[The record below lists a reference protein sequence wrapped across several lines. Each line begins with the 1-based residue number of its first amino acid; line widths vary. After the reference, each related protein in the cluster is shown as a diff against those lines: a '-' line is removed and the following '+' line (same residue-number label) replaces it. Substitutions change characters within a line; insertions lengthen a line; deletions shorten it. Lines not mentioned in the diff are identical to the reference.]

1 MLGGTFLILRMLKT
15 VVLLIIFV
23 ETVINFFLG
32 LFTIYMHFD
41 VSLLRKIINFFKKN
55 NKYRLQT
62 LKW

>member
-1 MLGGTFLILRMLKT
+1 MLGEHFLSLRMLKT

-41 VSLLRKIINFFKKN
+41 VSLLRKIINFFKKKKN
-55 NKYRLQT
+55 TDSKL
-62 LKW
+62 